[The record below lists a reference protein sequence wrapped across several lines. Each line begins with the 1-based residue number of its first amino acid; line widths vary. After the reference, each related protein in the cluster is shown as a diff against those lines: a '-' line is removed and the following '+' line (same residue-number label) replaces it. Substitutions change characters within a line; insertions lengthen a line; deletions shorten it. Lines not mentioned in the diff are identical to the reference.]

1 MSVIYT
7 LIQNC
12 RDCYKCVRHCPVKAV
27 KIQNGH
33 AEIVD
38 ERCLHDG
45 ICVAEC
51 PQRAI
56 RVESSIEK
64 VKSFIQ
70 SGDDVIVSL
79 APSFDSEFECD
90 SPSQIAEGLMRLG
103 FAGVEETIMATF
115 QVVKSYNSLL
125 SNTTSPVIS
134 SICPVIVNLVEKY
147 HTDKIGYLS
156 PVVSPSIAHA
166 RMLKSIIA
174 SERAEVRNKGK
185 VRVVH
190 IGPCIGMKG
199 EVSNASPL
207 LKGAGGIFG
216 ELDATLTFDEL
227 RRWWRNEGIKVEECK
242 TSVVSAQTG
251 DLENG
256 YHIIDSE
263 NLLRSIRQESDKLAT
278 NRIRIPELHSSI
290 EFLETFPNN
299 MRNMQLADMKGCTEH
314 CPNSLFIA
322 AGANIAKTGRPII
335 CSLGNPDGL
344 EGEGETVYHIAPQR
358 GVTFDLSREFSAKQ
372 ISMPMPSE
380 EEISEILARMGMFT
394 RRDELNCGACGYDSC
409 REKAVA
415 VYQGMAE
422 LEMCMPY
429 MRRQASHATSIIEHS
444 PNAVMLVD
452 SNGSIQFTNPIFR
465 TMFRCEEE
473 LLVGKPVE
481 DFIRS
486 DCFARALQGDGFLA
500 EKVNVTEH
508 DLSYRIQIFPIREEN
523 FNGTINKNVEHPDE
537 DGGESAKL
545 THQLLGAVIVDI
557 SEEERAR
564 REFAKVKQET
574 LQSAQ
579 EVIFRQMQTAQ
590 EIAGL
595 LGESTADT
603 KVLLVELMNLV
614 KQEEP

>member
-147 HTDKIGYLS
+147 HPDKIGYLS

-166 RMLKSIIA
+166 RMLKTMICDNT
-174 SERAEVRNKGK
+174 EVRNKGK

-199 EVSNASPL
+199 EVSDN
-207 LKGAGGIFG
+207 G

-227 RRWWRNEGIKVEECK
+227 KRWWRSEGIKIEEFEP
-242 TSVVSAQTG
+242 SVAHDSTRVSG
-251 DLENG
+251 NG

-335 CSLGNPDGL
+335 CSPGNPDGL
-344 EGEGETVYHIAPQR
+344 EGEGETVYHIAPPR

-444 PNAVMLVD
+444 PNAVVLVD
-452 SNGSIQFTNPIFR
+452 SDGNIEFTNPGFR
-465 TMFRCEEE
+465 SVFRCEEE
-473 LLVGKPVE
+473 LLVGKPVK

-523 FNGTINKNVEHPDE
+523 FNGTINENVEHPDE

-545 THQLLGAVIVDI
+545 THRLLGAVIVDI

-614 KQEEP
+614 KQEEL